1 MIKSFIIQQQ
11 LRIGRVSVSLLQICC
26 SPTFEILMT
35 RRRLVISIVWAATG
49 PRQDMTRV
57 RAAWQCDS
65 RPCRLVHTSEI
76 PGVTNDSRD
85 PVSEAVSPLIDTT
98 CHVSRSHVSVI
109 SSYIYHPPVSSDAGL
124 MPGPSLAQHLLI
136 MARDELF
143 SSNTLIDTWLDII
156 K

>member
-1 MIKSFIIQQQ
+1 M
-11 LRIGRVSVSLLQICC
+11 GRDW
-26 SPTFEILMT
+26 PET
-35 RRRLVISIVWAATG
+35 RYDTG
-49 PRQDMTRV
+49 ESCVTG
-57 RAAWQCDS
+57 
-65 RPCRLVHTSEI
+65 PCRLVHTSEI

-98 CHVSRSHVSVI
+98 CHVSRTHVSVI

-143 SSNTLIDTWLDII
+143 SSNTLIDT
-156 K
+156 